1 MGKKD
6 EDSDSEEEV
15 EKSGS
20 VLLSWDTV
28 KMALFLFIL
37 TIIVLSDMFVDGVIK
52 AFTDEPSDTTV
63 GITQAILITLG
74 YLLMQ
79 TVNSLT

>member
-1 MGKKD
+1 
-6 EDSDSEEEV
+6 
-15 EKSGS
+15 
-20 VLLSWDTV
+20 
-28 KMALFLFIL
+28 MALFLFIL

-52 AFTDEPSDTTV
+52 PFTDEPSETTI

-74 YLLMQ
+74 YLLMH